1 MNGYLI
7 TWNSLLDW
15 FVYWR
20 DKHRDKEHREH
31 KEHRDKEK
39 HHSSKSSHKD
49 RDRDREKKSNGNGVE
64 QHIKAE
70 PVVVFQEE
78 KDPLD
83 TPDFTFPQLNANANA
98 NTNADTFQ
106 PNGIRDCFVNMSHIS
121 ETSSCD
127 YSMSQFRADESAFTI
142 KAEQNDEGSMDAGD
156 GNYGMNESQDDDDD
170 DDVPIAQ
177 RKKIKRE
184 LSDDDED
191 DVPLTARKKVKSE
204 KKEKKIK
211 RQQSDD
217 DEDDYDKPKK
227 KKIKKEKVWF
237 FIT

>member
-1 MNGYLI
+1 M
-7 TWNSLLDW
+7 
-15 FVYWR
+15 
-20 DKHRDKEHREH
+20 
-31 KEHRDKEK
+31 
-39 HHSSKSSHKD
+39 
-49 RDRDREKKSNGNGVE
+49 E

-83 TPDFTFPQLNANANA
+83 TPDFTFPQSNANANVNA
-98 NTNADTFQ
+98 NADTFQ

-170 DDVPIAQ
+170 DDDDVPIAQ

-227 KKIKKEKVWF
+227 KKIKKEKV
-237 FIT
+237 